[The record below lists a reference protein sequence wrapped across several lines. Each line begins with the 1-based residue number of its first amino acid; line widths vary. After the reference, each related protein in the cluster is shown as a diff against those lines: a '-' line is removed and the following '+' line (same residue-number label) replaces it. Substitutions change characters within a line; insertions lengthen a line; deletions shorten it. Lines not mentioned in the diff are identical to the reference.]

1 MECTPGNLQYVGK
14 NETPFN
20 IRLSNHRK
28 DVKDPK
34 AILADKHLQKNGHR
48 FNQPARFTI
57 IDRLKNTN
65 LDKEILRER
74 LIQVEKLKRT
84 SYSKRKLL
92 HTKIRNSLS

>member
-1 MECTPGNLQYVGK
+1 MLQISENYNNIKHINCKAEYTIYHMECTPGNLQYVGK

-65 LDKEILRER
+65 LDKE
-74 LIQVEKLKRT
+74 T
-84 SYSKRKLL
+84 
-92 HTKIRNSLS
+92 